1 MLLRLPII
9 KTFRGK
15 LDFGKVSAVWHRFA
29 RYVRPHWGKLIGA
42 LLATFGAVAVH
53 VASPWPIK
61 LIFDVV
67 LSHAMARTAIGKWFS
82 QFSTGPGVTL
92 AIICAAILLLAI
104 IDATFCYL
112 RDVLLAQTG
121 QQVVGK
127 IRHDLFRHLQ
137 RLGPDVFESH
147 RTGDLLM
154 RLTGDI
160 QMLRQ
165 MIVNAWVTAGQNV
178 LTIIAMV
185 AMMFW
190 LNPMLAAVVT
200 AVIPLVVVAGTRT
213 SKHIRH
219 ATKMQREKESFIA
232 SIASEVLSAITVV
245 QAFNREK
252 IEQQRL
258 ARQNRS
264 SIRAGVRTTRLQA
277 KLLRVVSLSSAAA
290 LCGVLYLGVSSVLAG
305 DMTRGDLLVFVAY
318 TRAVAKPLRKLSRLA
333 SQTAKATIC
342 GMRIMEIFKI
352 PPAIQDRPD
361 AIVAKDLHGDVVF
374 DNVGFVYPDKT
385 QALHGISVH
394 VAAGQRVAIVGP
406 SGAGKSTMMKL
417 LLRFYDPAEGNV
429 RFDGRDLREYTVAS
443 VRSQI
448 AVVQQDSVLFG
459 LTVAENIALGC
470 ETVDIDAVTAAA
482 KEVGAHAFIDALP
495 HGYETKLS
503 ERGTTLSGGQRQRIA
518 LARALL
524 RKASLLIL
532 DEPVTGLDAQAALD
546 AEQMW
551 LHGVAVQTTIVICHD
566 LSAMERFDR
575 IVVLDNGS
583 VVDAGSHAELMD
595 RCDVY
600 TGLHRASRLRATCL
614 PITEEI
620 SDADES
626 QRLAS

>member
-1 MLLRLPII
+1 MLLRIPII

-15 LDFGKVSAVWHRFA
+15 LDLGKVSAVWRRFA
-29 RYVRPHWGKLIGA
+29 RYVRPHRGKLAGA

-67 LSHAMARTAIGKWFS
+67 LSHAMARTTVGKWFA
-82 QFSTGPGVTL
+82 QFATSPGASL

-190 LNPMLAAVVT
+190 LNPMLATVVA

-232 SIASEVLSAITVV
+232 SIANEVLSAITVV

-305 DMTRGDLLVFVAY
+305 EMTAGDLLVFVAY

-342 GMRIMEIFKI
+342 GMRIMEIFQI

-361 AIVAKDLHGDVVF
+361 AIVAENLRGDVVF
-374 DNVGFVYPDKT
+374 DNVGFVYPDST
-385 QALHGISVH
+385 QALRGVSVH

-417 LLRFYDPAEGNV
+417 LLRFYDPAEGSV

-470 ETVDIDAVTAAA
+470 DTVDLDAVMAAA
-482 KEVGAHAFIDALP
+482 KEVGAHAFIEALP
-495 HGYETKLS
+495 HGYQTKLS

-524 RKASLLIL
+524 RKAPLLIL

-551 LHGVAVQTTIVICHD
+551 LDGVASQTTIVICHD

-575 IVVLDNGS
+575 IVVLDDGC
-583 VVDAGSHAELMD
+583 VVDAGSHAELIN

-600 TGLHRASRLRATCL
+600 AGLHRASHLRATCL

-620 SDADES
+620 SDADAS
-626 QRLAS
+626 QRLAG